1 MGIIFGMDTPD
12 KEIDPIVARHEKLNR
27 LIESGVNPYPSES
40 HPHTPLKQILDHCD
54 SQCKNPGDSDD
65 KVYSAA
71 GRIRALRGQGGIVF
85 LDLADDTAKMQVVA
99 KADVLSESQ
108 KLIENLDLGDI
119 IWVEGATFR
128 TQRGECSILPHE
140 ITLLSKSLRPLPD
153 KWSGLKDQEVRFRQR
168 YLDLIMNDQAR
179 DTFQKR
185 VALIDALRTNL
196 KEQGFMEVETPVLE
210 HVPGGADAEP
220 FITHHNTLDIDLFL
234 RISLELHLKRL
245 LVGGFPKVFEFGRV
259 FRNEGMSMQHLQEF
273 TMLEFYWAYADYLEL
288 MEMVEEL
295 YASSIE
301 AVFGT
306 TKLERPGGEI
316 LDFTPPWP
324 RVEYAALLREHAGID
339 VITSSD
345 EEILAAVKEHRVD
358 SGAEL
363 GRARLIDQL
372 YKKVVRPKLVQP
384 QFLIDPPLIMSPLAK
399 PHRKNPRLAERF
411 WVLAAGAEIGNGFS
425 ELNDPIDQK
434 RRFDEQEKMR
444 LSGDAEAQRLDH
456 DYVRA
461 LEYGMP
467 PAAGFGVG
475 VDRLLAII
483 TNQSIRETVLF
494 PTMRPEQ
501 DLGK

>member
-1 MGIIFGMDTPD
+1 MDTSA
-12 KEIDPIVARHEKLNR
+12 KEIDPKAARREKLNR
-27 LIESGVNPYPSES
+27 LIESGVNPYPSEA
-40 HPHTPLKQILDHCD
+40 HPHTPLKQIFDHCD

-65 KVYSAA
+65 KIYAAA
-71 GRIRALRGQGGIVF
+71 GRLRAIRGQGGIVF
-85 LDLADDTAKMQVVA
+85 LDLADDTAKMQVVT
-99 KADVLSESQ
+99 KADTLGESQ
-108 KLIENLDLGDI
+108 NLIDNLDIGDI
-119 IWVEGATFR
+119 IWVEGSTFR
-128 TQRGECSILPHE
+128 TKRGECSILPHE
-140 ITLLSKSLRPLPD
+140 LTLLSKSLRPLPD

-179 DTFQKR
+179 DIFQKR

-220 FITHHNTLDIDLFL
+220 FQTHHNTLDIDLFL

-245 LVGGFPKVFEFGRV
+245 LVGGFPKVFELGRV
-259 FRNEGMSMQHLQEF
+259 FRNEGMSKEHLQEF
-273 TMLEFYWAYADYLEL
+273 TMLEFYWAYADYLLL

-295 YASSIE
+295 YAQAIVT
-301 AVFGT
+301 VFGV
-306 TKLERPGGEI
+306 TKLERARGET

-324 RVEYAALLREHAGID
+324 RVEYTSLLREHAGID

-345 EEILAAVKEHRVD
+345 EEILAAVKKHRVD

-384 QFLIDPPLIMSPLAK
+384 QFLIDPPLVMSPLAK
-399 PHRKNPRLAERF
+399 PHRQNPRLAERF
-411 WVLAAGAEIGNGFS
+411 WVLAAGSEIGNGFS
-425 ELNDPIDQK
+425 ELNDPLDQQK
-434 RRFDEQEKMR
+434 RFAEQEKLR
-444 LSGDAEAQRLDH
+444 LAGDPEAQRMDH

-467 PAAGFGVG
+467 PAAGFGIG
-475 VDRLLAII
+475 IDRLLAVLI
-483 TNQSIRETVLF
+483 NQSIRETVLF

-501 DLGK
+501 GVDKTWKN